1 MNNTI
6 NRLRYPKSIWSYN
19 PLPSGCIFYYPS
31 RNLNGPAFK
40 SIDPFGHELTTTG
53 TTLVPQGRNFQGAG
67 NVDITIALT
76 SALATMTVG
85 TLSIW
90 LRTPDATPV
99 SDMYPYTFGDTN
111 ATESLVFRLE
121 NDAKFHCFLQ
131 IAGVVKWNLDTDGA
145 AITDNTWTLW
155 SLSQDATE
163 PVLYADGVKP
173 AQAFISQADKTLWFA
188 AATGLDNG
196 FLGKGSSG
204 NSSNLLPFT
213 GDIGEVWAHDYALSA
228 DQELYLHS
236 RTRGRYD

>member
-6 NRLRYPKSIWSYN
+6 NRLRYPKSLWSDN
-19 PLPSGCIFYYPS
+19 PLPTGCVFYYPS

-67 NVDITIALT
+67 NVDITAVLPSVST
-76 SALATMTVG
+76 TKG
-85 TLSIW
+85 TISVW

-99 SDMYPYTFGDTN
+99 SAMLPLCFGDAN
-111 ATESLVFRLE
+111 ALE
-121 NDAKFHCFLQ
+121 LFYIRVQTTGLWLSELF
-131 IAGVVKWNLDTDGA
+131 IAGVQQWTLDTDAA
-145 AITDNTWTLW
+145 AISDNTWTLW
-155 SLSQDATE
+155 SITHDGTA
-163 PVLYADGVKP
+163 PVLYVGGVAP
-173 AQAFISQADKTLWFA
+173 TQAFSDQTDKTKWLA
-188 AATGLDNG
+188 AGTNLDNG
-196 FLGKGSSG
+196 FLGKGSY
-204 NSSNLLPFT
+204 SSNPNQIPFT